1 MVWGLVPKWVGVECW
16 VATVVAVDVPAMVA
30 VVANGDSMV
39 GYGMVAGMVGCQ
51 TSLGVRMGR
60 NGWRSDLYLPLPLP
74 LGLLSFRGRL
84 VAGWD
89 KMSVS
94 WMVSWRMSVL
104 ASLKVTPERICM
116 ASCHEKVF
124 HASLTCGILSACRR
138 TSCSQRWM

>member
-1 MVWGLVPKWVGVECW
+1 MECW
-16 VATVVAVDVPAMVA
+16 VATVVDVAVPAMVA
-30 VVANGDSMV
+30 VVATGDSMV
-39 GYGMVAGMVGCQ
+39 GCGMVAGMVGCQ
-51 TSLGVRMGR
+51 TVLGF
-60 NGWRSDLYLPLPLP
+60 GWVGMAVGLTCICP

-94 WMVSWRMSVL
+94 CMVSCRMSVL

-138 TSCSQRWM
+138 TSCSKRWM

>member
-51 TSLGVRMGR
+51 TVLGFGWVGM
-60 NGWRSDLYLPLPLP
+60 WRSDLYL
-74 LGLLSFRGRL
+74 
-84 VAGWD
+84 
-89 KMSVS
+89 
-94 WMVSWRMSVL
+94 SVL

-138 TSCSQRWM
+138 TSCSKRWM